1 MIVNTNPIG
10 NYFPQRTKIISDVT
24 RTENIQKQM
33 EVKETKEAI
42 SFKEKELFAKMYPQ
56 KREEIMEYHY
66 YNKDGAMSGVT
77 VGSLL
82 DRRG

>member
-1 MIVNTNPIG
+1 MRINTNTIG
-10 NYFPQRTKIISDVT
+10 NYFTQSTRNILNTK
-24 RTENIQKQM
+24 RPENIQKPA
-33 EVKETKEAI
+33 ELKEAEVTI
-42 SFKEKELFAKMYPQ
+42 SAKEKELFAKMYPQ

-66 YNKDGAMSGVT
+66 YGKDGAMSGVT